1 MTGEKIPELERV
13 GQTSR
18 NSIGGNQKGKRG
30 KDMKTF
36 KKVLASTLAAAMVV
50 TALPVT
56 PANAAATPKLS
67 TTKAAVY
74 VGGSKT
80 LSVKTPS
87 SWKKVKVK
95 ATSNKKSIAKISK
108 VSGKKVTVKA
118 VKKGTAKVTVKVTAK
133 KGKKKVS
140 KTLKATVKVKNPSIT
155 LNQSKVTLNVGETT
169 PVKVTKKTPSSI
181 TVKYSSEDPAIASVS
196 KGTITAIS
204 AGKTNIVVTAKYGSK
219 TVTKKIAVTVK
230 AVKDGLTT
238 ALTNQLS
245 ATDYPNTVLVSDPA
259 IVNVTYTKG
268 GKPVAGQTLVISKDN
283 TAPGTDAYNHYGF
296 ENNTA
301 TTDASGVATF
311 VVKNTVRTTVKASD
325 TGEVASVNYR
335 IQLANSSAETGTQT
349 VTGTVN
355 FASISVADVT
365 VAKDKTKLKPGTNFQ
380 SDTYDAAIA
389 NRDYETNANQSQTN
403 SEFLL
408 SQQVSTAGTDEH
420 SVTINGGYPVIT
432 LPGKA
437 SDATTTKGTQEIN
450 YSSGSYKTYVDDKQI
465 FKLEKD
471 PKKLSYATLNFKDV
485 SLSRYTCI
493 KVAAYNSEENAKKGN
508 FPIPNSTRQFDGEMT
523 QAAFGYQIPIQ
534 RASGSGVWVAVELIS
549 KGQVQDG
556 KNNGYTA
563 TNIDYVYKNA
573 VSANKAGEPYK
584 NGKVTWKQV
593 DTPYT
598 AELKFTSNSDINGAI
613 LYDGQN
619 NEALNNAKYDY
630 TYKLPVFPY
639 TGDAIITKT
648 DKNGKVVAYY
658 AAATTDNGMNQNIID
673 GSFKAYQI
681 SADEVKET
689 TGTLTQA
696 DGKSVTVNAEKAGRM
711 TLEGVVTINGKE
723 IAEADLAH
731 VYSSVQW
738 NPVPKASTA
747 AKNYVALLGQKI
759 EVVGQLVDKNGN
771 AVSTAGENIDFYVGS
786 SKLSADDVLDTANH
800 KAAYGKATVV
810 AIKNTTDTQ
819 GQAKVTLKASDIT
832 TLQNVT
838 AKTNGKYD
846 VVLKVVKDE
855 TVESADLFW
864 ADADLKFVDKVNNPV
879 EVKTSTVDNAVKT
892 DAKGATINPEVG
904 TSWFYG
910 VLTEGTF
917 FNGTTTAAIDIK
929 GVDATVTKS
938 AESVGT
944 MESLGEGTAKATSTK
959 AGKMDIVTK
968 LDATTGTSK
977 ATIEKDGYAFAGIGT
992 PSIDKKLT
1000 LNVAWGTKGIT
1011 ASYIV
1016 PTGTRRVTTAGA
1028 FDVFIKVQDNFG
1040 NAQAKDVTFSVD
1052 NRNVALSATTV
1063 GSDADTGIASVKL
1076 TPSGVAAGDT
1086 VTVTAK
1092 VGEET
1097 YDQTFRF
1104 VAPSDALAVKATKN
1118 NDTKEYLTKYD
1129 KDTKTITLTF
1139 NDDIVTDSVVKEMFT
1154 VDFDST
1160 KYAVKSTTVR
1170 GNVVVLTLVDAP
1182 QTINADTKIT
1192 VATASSTT
1200 VDGVIYT
1207 LTSTNGMTFVGNTGI
1222 WASNNKAP
1230 NTP

>member
-1 MTGEKIPELERV
+1 MVSFSSLV
-13 GQTSR
+13 CYFSSQ
-18 NSIGGNQKGKRG
+18 NQSYHNYYWLDFAISFKRISC
-30 KDMKTF
+30 
-36 KKVLASTLAAAMVV
+36 L
-50 TALPVT
+50 
-56 PANAAATPKLS
+56 
-67 TTKAAVY
+67 
-74 VGGSKT
+74 
-80 LSVKTPS
+80 
-87 SWKKVKVK
+87 
-95 ATSNKKSIAKISK
+95 NK
-108 VSGKKVTVKA
+108 
-118 VKKGTAKVTVKVTAK
+118 VKVTAK
-133 KGKKKVS
+133 KAGKKVS
-140 KTLKATVKVKNPSIT
+140 KTLKATVTVKDPTIT
-155 LNQSKVTLNVGETT
+155 LNQTKVTLNVGETT

-219 TVTKKIAVTVK
+219 TVTKKITVTVK

-238 ALTNQLS
+238 VLTNQLS

-259 IVNVTYTKG
+259 IINVTYTKG

-283 TAPGTDAYNHYGF
+283 TAPGTDAFGHYGF

-311 VVKNTVRTTVKASD
+311 VVKNTNRTTVKASD

-380 SDTYDAAIA
+380 SNTYNAAITSR
-389 NRDYETNANQSQTN
+389 NYMTNANQSQTN

-471 PKKLSYATLNFKDV
+471 PKLLSYATLNFKDV

-493 KVAAYNSEENAKKGN
+493 KVAAYNSEENAKKGVS
-508 FPIPNSTRQFDGEMT
+508 PIVNSTRQYDGEMT

-556 KNNGYTA
+556 KNNGYTV

-573 VSANKAGEPYK
+573 VSSNKAGEPYK

-598 AELKFTSNSDINGAI
+598 AELKFTSRAEIDNAI

-619 NEALNNAKYDY
+619 NETTLDNDKYNY

-658 AAATTDNGMNQNIID
+658 AAATHDNGFNQNIID
-673 GSFKAYQI
+673 GSYKAYQI

-738 NPVPKASTA
+738 NPVPKASAA

-771 AVSTAGENIDFYVGS
+771 AVSTFGQHVDFYAGNDKFV
-786 SKLSADDVLDTANH
+786 ANTTVTAT
-800 KAAYGKATVV
+800 YGKVSVV
-810 AIKNTTDTQ
+810 SVKDTTDTQ
-819 GQAKVTLKASDIT
+819 GQAKVTLKASDIA

-838 AKTNGKYD
+838 AKVNGTQYD

-864 ADADLKFVDKVNNPV
+864 ADADLKFVDQVNNPV

-892 DAKGATINPEVG
+892 GTKGATINPEVG

-929 GVDATVTKS
+929 GIDATVTKS
-938 AESVGT
+938 ADSVGT
-944 MESLGEGTAKATSTK
+944 MESLGEGIAKATSTK

-968 LDATTGTSK
+968 IDATTGTSK

-1000 LNVAWGTKGIT
+1000 LNVDWGTKGIT

-1016 PTGTRRVTTAGA
+1016 PTGTRVVTTAA
-1028 FDVFIKVQDNFG
+1028 FNVFIKVQDNFG
-1040 NAQAKDVTFSVD
+1040 NAQDKRVEFSVDDNSKVTFSTPA
-1052 NRNVALSATTV
+1052 NVVSN
-1063 GSDADTGIASVKL
+1063 ADTGIASVKL
-1076 TPSGVAAGDT
+1076 QPTATVVAGDT

-1104 VAPSDALAVKATKN
+1104 VAPSAALAVKETKN

-1139 NDDIVTDSVVKEMFT
+1139 NDDIVTDSVVKDMFT
-1154 VDFDST
+1154 VKFDT
-1160 KYAVKSTTVR
+1160 TEYAVKSTAVS

-1182 QTINADTKIT
+1182 QTITADTVIT
-1192 VATASSTT
+1192 VATKDNYDAD
-1200 VDGVIYT
+1200 DGVTYT
-1207 LTSTNGMTFVGNTGI
+1207 LTSTNGMTFKGNTVI

-1230 NTP
+1230 NTRPTP

>member
-1 MTGEKIPELERV
+1 
-13 GQTSR
+13 
-18 NSIGGNQKGKRG
+18 
-30 KDMKTF
+30 MKTF

-50 TALPVT
+50 TAFPVT
-56 PANAAATPKLS
+56 NAEAASTAKLS
-67 TTKAAVY
+67 ATKATVY

-87 SWKKVKVK
+87 NWKNVKVK
-95 ATSNKKSIAKISK
+95 ATSSKKSIAKISK

-133 KGKKKVS
+133 KAGKTVK
-140 KTLKATVKVKNPSIT
+140 KTLKATVTVKNPTIT

-181 TVKYSSEDPAIASVS
+181 IVKYSSEDPAIASVS

-238 ALTNQLS
+238 VLTNQLS

-259 IVNVTYTKG
+259 IINVTYTKG

-283 TAPGTDAYNHYGF
+283 TAPGTDAFGHYGF

-311 VVKNTVRTTVKASD
+311 VVKNTNRTTVKASD

-380 SDTYDAAIA
+380 SNTYNAAITSR
-389 NRDYETNANQSQTN
+389 NYMTNANQSQTN

-471 PKKLSYATLNFKDV
+471 PKLLSYATLNFKDV

-493 KVAAYNSEENAKKGN
+493 KVAAYDSETNAKKGID
-508 FPIPNSTRQFDGEMT
+508 PIPYSTNQYDGEMT

-556 KNNGYTA
+556 KNNGYTV

-573 VSANKAGEPYK
+573 VSSNKAGEPYK

-598 AELKFTSNSDINGAI
+598 AELKFTTNREINDAI
-613 LYDGQN
+613 LYDGKN
-619 NEALNNAKYDY
+619 DENLDNGKYNY

-639 TGDAIITKT
+639 TGNAIITKT

-658 AAATTDNGMNQNIID
+658 AAATHDNGENQNVINK
-673 GSFKAYQI
+673 SFRAYQI

-696 DGKSVTVNAEKAGRM
+696 DDKSVTVNAEKAGRM

-738 NPVPKASTA
+738 NPVPKASTS

-771 AVSTAGENIDFYVGS
+771 AVSTSGEKINFYVGG
-786 SKLSADDVLDTANH
+786 SKLNADDALNTTNG
-800 KAAYGKATVV
+800 KATYGKATVV
-810 AIKNTTDTQ
+810 AIKNDTDTQ

-832 TLQNVT
+832 TLKNVT
-838 AKTNGKYD
+838 AKTDGTKYD

-892 DAKGATINPEVG
+892 GKKGATINPEVG

-959 AGKMDIVTK
+959 AGPMDIVTK
-968 LDATTGTSK
+968 IDATTGTSK

-1000 LNVAWGTKGIT
+1000 LNVVWGAKGIT

-1040 NAQAKDVTFSVD
+1040 NAQEKDVTFSVD
-1052 NRNVALSATTV
+1052 NPKVDLPLAKTV
-1063 GSDADTGIASVKL
+1063 KSNAKTGIAKIRL
-1076 TPSGVAAGDT
+1076 TPGAVAAGET

-1104 VAPSDALAVKATKN
+1104 VAPSDALAVKETKN

-1139 NDDIVTDSVVKEMFT
+1139 NDDIVTDSVVKDMFIVT
-1154 VDFDST
+1154 FDDRDVF
-1160 KYAVKSTTVR
+1160 AVKSTAVS

-1182 QTINADTKIT
+1182 QTITAATKIT
-1192 VATASSTT
+1192 VATADNYPAD
-1200 VDGVIYT
+1200 DGVTYT
-1207 LTSTNGMTFVGNTGI
+1207 LTSTNGMTFKGNTVI

-1230 NTP
+1230 NTRPTP